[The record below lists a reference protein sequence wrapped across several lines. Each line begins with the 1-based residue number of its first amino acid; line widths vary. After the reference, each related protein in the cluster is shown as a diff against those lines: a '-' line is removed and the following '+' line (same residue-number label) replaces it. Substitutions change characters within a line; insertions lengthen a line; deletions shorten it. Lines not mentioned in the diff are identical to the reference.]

1 MRLIHLSDLHIGKR
15 VNDFSMIEDQKYILE
30 QILRIIDRY
39 NPNCVLIAGDVY
51 DKAVPSAEATL
62 VLDSFLVELADRKLE
77 TFIIGGNH
85 DSQERLSFG
94 SRLIDKSGIHISPA
108 YCGKIVP
115 HTLCDEFGEVNI
127 YSLPFVKPIMV
138 KHKSEEQ
145 ISSYTDAVDFVVKEM
160 EIDKTKRN
168 VLISHQLVTGAER
181 SESEEVSI
189 GGTDNIDASV
199 LMDFD
204 YVALGH
210 LHRPQGCGV
219 DKIRY
224 CGTPLKYSFSE
235 ARDKKSVT
243 IVDLGEKGEINIT
256 TEPLIPLHDMVELKG
271 TYNELTRTDF
281 YKDTTYQTDYVHI
294 TLTDEEDVLDAIGK
308 LRIIYK
314 NLMKIDY
321 DNTRTRKNL
330 EIDGATNVEEKTPL
344 ELFEELYIRQNNKSM
359 TDEQKNLVTTLIE
372 KIWEG
377 EE

>member
-1 MRLIHLSDLHIGKR
+1 MRIIHLSDLHIGKR
-15 VNDFSMIEDQKYILE
+15 VNDFSMLEDQKYILE
-30 QILRIIDRY
+30 QILRIIDKY
-39 NPNCVLIAGDVY
+39 SPDGVLIAGDVY
-51 DKAVPSAEATL
+51 DKTVPSAEATV
-62 VLDSFLVELADRKLE
+62 VLDSFLVELANRKLN

-85 DSQERLSFG
+85 DSQERLSFA

-108 YCGKIVP
+108 YKGKIKP
-115 HTLCDEFGEVNI
+115 FTLKDEHGEVNV
-127 YSLPFVKPIMV
+127 YLLPFIKPIMV
-138 KHKSEEQ
+138 KRESEEE
-145 ISSYTDAVDFVVKEM
+145 ISTYTDAVRCVVDEM
-160 EIDKTKRN
+160 GIDKTKRN
-168 VLISHQLVTGAER
+168 ILVSHQLVTGAER

-210 LHRPQGCGV
+210 LHRPQGCGTN
-219 DKIRY
+219 KIRY

-235 ARDKKSVT
+235 AKDKKSVT
-243 IVDLGEKGEINIT
+243 ILDLGKKGEIKLLT
-256 TEPLIPLHDMVELKG
+256 VPLVPLHDMVELKG
-271 TYNELTRTDF
+271 TYNDLTRTDF

-294 TLTDEEDVLDAIGK
+294 TLTDEEDVPDAIGK

-314 NLMKIDY
+314 NLMKLDY

-330 EIDGATNVEEKTPL
+330 DIDGASGVEDKTPL
-344 ELFEELYIRQNNKSM
+344 ELFEELYVRQNNKGM
-359 TDEQKNLVTTLIE
+359 TDEQKSLVTSLIE